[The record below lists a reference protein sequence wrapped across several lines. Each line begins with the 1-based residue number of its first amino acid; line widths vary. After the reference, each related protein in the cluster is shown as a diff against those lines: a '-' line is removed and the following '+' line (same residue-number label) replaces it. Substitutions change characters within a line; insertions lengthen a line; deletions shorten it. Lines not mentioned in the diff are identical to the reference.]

1 MKRKHQK
8 IILACLII
16 VVVFYV
22 FYAFPRK
29 YNITFHGIKY
39 RLGDT
44 SYQED
49 IEVRIKGWYIK
60 KIFSGNQFRGEIC
73 LGDEKLLNVN
83 LELNEYNSDILMG
96 YKEDIGEFRMYGEI
110 YLSNTLDKIAI
121 LLFEPDDKGDYSK
134 GYWSSKNGLMISA
147 PAKSREEA
155 LHLSKELVRP
165 EIIKCDDSNF
175 K

>member
-1 MKRKHQK
+1 MKRKYQK

-16 VVVFYV
+16 VIGFYV
-22 FYAFPRK
+22 FSTFPRK

-49 IEVRIKGWYIK
+49 IVVRIKGWYTK
-60 KIFSGNQFRGEIC
+60 KVFSGNQFRGEIC
-73 LGDEKLLNVN
+73 LGNEKLLNVN

-96 YKEDIGEFRMYGEI
+96 YKEDIGEFRMYGKI
-110 YLSNTLDKIAI
+110 YFSNTFDKIAI

-134 GYWSSKNGLMISA
+134 GHWNSKNGLMISA

-155 LHLSKELVRP
+155 ISLSKELLRD
-165 EIIKCDDSNF
+165 EIIRYGDL
-175 K
+175 